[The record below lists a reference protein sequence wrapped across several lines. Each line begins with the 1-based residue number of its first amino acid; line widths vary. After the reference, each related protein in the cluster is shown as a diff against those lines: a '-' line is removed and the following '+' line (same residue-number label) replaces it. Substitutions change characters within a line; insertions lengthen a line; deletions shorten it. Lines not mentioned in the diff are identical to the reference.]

1 MEQIYLDT
9 ARRAARAGAEV
20 LKQLWGRQP
29 KVKQKKRFD
38 FVTEA
43 DLASQEAVLAV
54 INQAHPDHA
63 ILAEETPADL
73 AQAASLE
80 GPLWVVDPLDGTTN
94 FIHGLPHVAVS
105 VALLIKGQPRVG
117 VVLDIMRGEEFW
129 AHAGRGAWMNGEP
142 MAVAEMEGRDHA
154 LLFTGFPFRDKH
166 LLKPYLK
173 LFEELFTQC
182 AGVRRAGTAALDLA
196 WLAAGRGQG
205 FWELGLMP
213 GRGGQRFSRRRR
225 RSVVRRHRG
234 GGAQI
239 SCLAA
244 GGLRQAFSSWRR
256 ELAASCRPRYP
267 PNLGRRGPTHLF
279 YCLCG
284 FFGKCKVRR

>member
-1 MEQIYLDT
+1 MEQIYLNT

-20 LKQLWGRQP
+20 LEGLWGRQT
-29 KVKQKKRFD
+29 KIKQKKRFD

-63 ILAEETPADL
+63 VLAEETPADL
-73 AQAASLE
+73 AQAAALE

-105 VALLIKGQPRVG
+105 VALLIEGRPRVG

-129 AHAGRGAWMNGEP
+129 AHAGQGAWRNGEP

-182 AGVRRAGTAALDLA
+182 AGVRRAGAAALDLA

-213 GRGGQRFSRRRR
+213 WDIAAGILLVEEAGG
-225 RSVVRRHRG
+225 VVSDFQGG
-234 GGAQI
+234 GGALWSGDI
-239 SCLAA
+239 VAA
-244 GGLRQAFSSWRR
+244 APKYHAWLQEAC
-256 ELAASCRPRYP
+256 ARYFP
-267 PNLGRRGPTHLF
+267 DGVGS
-279 YCLCG
+279 
-284 FFGKCKVRR
+284 